1 MEHLIY
7 NVSYFTNKNTCVSP
21 WQELVLNEGARVAEA
36 AAAAAAAA
44 AEGAESDKEGEE
56 PEQFQATP
64 LVFSRAASVDSLSR

>member
-36 AAAAAAAA
+36 AAAAAAA
-44 AEGAESDKEGEE
+44 EGAESDKEGEE